1 MTKELANLY
10 SGKKIVITGCTGYI
24 AGALISSLKYADVA
38 ILGISRSEKLP
49 AADIRYL
56 QGSLSEYSIWEKIID
71 FADIIFHLAGNT
83 SVYTAA
89 NDPEQ
94 SFVSSVLPV
103 MHLIRA
109 AKTKGK
115 KVRVVYASTATL
127 YGLPETFPVNEH
139 TIPEPVTV
147 YDLHKMFAE
156 NELKFANSQQLLD
169 SVSLRLA
176 NVYGPS
182 TATSA
187 SDDRG
192 IVNRLTKQALQG
204 VDIKVY
210 GHGNYLRDYVYID
223 DVVNCFLLG
232 GVVNGICGKSFV
244 VASGSSITVYEAFK
258 IIAEE
263 VARISGSEVAVSK
276 INWPENADPIEKRN
290 FVVDTRNFEI
300 AFGWRPQTP
309 FREGVKEMVRIF
321 SNLENKKK
329 RAQA

>member
-1 MTKELANLY
+1 MTEELANLY
-10 SGKKIVITGCTGYI
+10 SSKKIVITGCNGYI
-24 AGALISSLKYADVA
+24 AGALISSLKYADVK
-38 ILGISRSEKLP
+38 ILGVSRREKSP
-49 AADIRYL
+49 SADISYL
-56 QGSLSEYSIWEKIID
+56 QGNISEYGIWEKIID

-89 NDPEQ
+89 NNPEQ

-109 AKTKGK
+109 AKIKGK

-127 YGLPETFPVNEH
+127 YGFPEIFPVDEHTLPEPT
-139 TIPEPVTV
+139 TV
-147 YDLHKMFAE
+147 YDLHKIFAE
-156 NELKFANSQQLLD
+156 NELKLANSQQLLE
-169 SVSLRLA
+169 SVSMRLA

-182 TATSA
+182 AAICA

-232 GVVNGICGKSFV
+232 GVVHGISGKSFV

-263 VARISGSEVAVSK
+263 VAKISGLEVAVSK
-276 INWPENADPIEKRN
+276 IDWPQNADPIEKRN
-290 FVVDTRNFEI
+290 FVVDTGNFET
-300 AFGWRPQTP
+300 AFGWKPQTP
-309 FREGVKEMVRIF
+309 FREGVKAMIRIF
-321 SNLENKKK
+321 SNLVN
-329 RAQA
+329 

>member
-1 MTKELANLY
+1 MTNELNNLY
-10 SGKKIVITGCTGYI
+10 SSKKIVITGCSGYV
-24 AGALISSLKYADVA
+24 AGPLISSLKNAGAEV
-38 ILGISRSEKLP
+38 LGIGRGEKSP
-49 AADIRYL
+49 SVDISYL
-56 QGSLSEYSIWEKIID
+56 QGNYSEFSIWERIID

-89 NDPEQ
+89 NDPEK
-94 SFVSSVLPV
+94 SFISSVLPV

-109 AKTKGK
+109 TKTKGK

-127 YGLPETFPVNEH
+127 YGFPEILPVNELTPVKPT
-139 TIPEPVTV
+139 TI

-156 NELKFANSQQLLD
+156 YELELANHQNLLE

-187 SDDRG
+187 SNDRG
-192 IVNRLTKQALQG
+192 VINRLTKQALRG

-223 DVVNCFLLG
+223 DVVKCFLLG
-232 GVVNGICGKSFV
+232 GVVNDISGKSYV
-244 VASGSSITVYEAFK
+244 VASGFSITVYEAFK

-263 VARISGSEVAVSK
+263 VAKISGLEVAIGK
-276 INWPENADPIEKRN
+276 IDWPENADPIEKRN
-290 FVVDTRNFEI
+290 FVVDLENFEA

-309 FREGVKEMVRIF
+309 FREGLRKMVHIY
-321 SNLENKKK
+321 SNS
-329 RAQA
+329 